1 MGLAAMLERLLPI
14 HKVTDL
20 TLRANAVER
29 ELAMFKVMGK
39 GTAIATK
46 DCGRLR
52 PFASWRSAPRWK
64 ALCSSLPAPPATST
78 PSSISC
84 VDRSRRS
91 VAHQRRRDVARAKC
105 DFRPRQ
111 PSFSF
116 AIPISKN
123 ESPLSTIRL

>member
-1 MGLAAMLERLLPI
+1 MGLAAMLERLSPI

-39 GTAIATK
+39 GH
-46 DCGRLR
+46 RRQHR
-52 PFASWRSAPRWK
+52 PVHQSHA
-64 ALCSSLPAPPATST
+64 
-78 PSSISC
+78 